1 MQTLKLVRCE
11 WKCFAFLNN
20 CQNFVTENFKLE
32 MQTFAQF
39 SKTLQHLA
47 LQSYTDHSTIPYTVL
62 YSIADG
68 SCSVH
73 RTVLTVE
80 PFT

>member
-1 MQTLKLVRCE
+1 MLVMQTLKLVRCE

-47 LQSYTDHSTIPYTVL
+47 LQSYTDHSTIPYIIQYCRWVMFRAQN
-62 YSIADG
+62 SSD
-68 SCSVH
+68 
-73 RTVLTVE
+73 R
-80 PFT
+80 